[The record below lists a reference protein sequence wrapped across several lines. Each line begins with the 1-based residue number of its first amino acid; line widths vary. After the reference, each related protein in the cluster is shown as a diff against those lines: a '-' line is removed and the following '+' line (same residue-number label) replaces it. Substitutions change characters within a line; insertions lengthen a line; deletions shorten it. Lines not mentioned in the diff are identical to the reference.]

1 MAQKHVRER
10 IAEALLLL
18 NEAYGFKADG
28 ITIDS
33 SLTRREIA
41 NIAGTTTETSIRI
54 LSDFD
59 KENLIHLKG
68 KEIQIVNRNK
78 LIRAANIF
86 D

>member
-1 MAQKHVRER
+1 
-10 IAEALLLL
+10 
-18 NEAYGFKADG
+18 AYGFKADG

-33 SLTRREIA
+33 TLTRREIA

-59 KENLIHLKG
+59 KEKLIELKG
-68 KEIQIVNRNK
+68 KDIK
-78 LIRAANIF
+78 LLDIKKLLRAANVF